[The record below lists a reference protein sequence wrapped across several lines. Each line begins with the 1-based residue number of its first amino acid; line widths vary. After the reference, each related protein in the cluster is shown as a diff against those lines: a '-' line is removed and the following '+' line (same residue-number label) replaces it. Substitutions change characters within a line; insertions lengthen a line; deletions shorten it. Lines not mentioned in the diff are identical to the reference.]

1 MHDQIFRFN
10 RFVRIA
16 KLFQRNF
23 SQISKY
29 RSQQKLSVN
38 NNEGK
43 NDCLKEEIRHYVDK
57 NNPHEYNL
65 YAVVAD
71 AAPLTFLRRK
81 VNNQL
86 GEPFSSNSSIWYF
99 PYYSLNDEKELG
111 DQCDVKV
118 EIKGIGNY
126 SSNVYRKG
134 YETLQ
139 QYANGEIIDKD
150 VIPACTALE
159 IFYKNKEI
167 HERSLQKLKDIR
179 LSEIEVIIVMTNH
192 LLSQL
197 IYHPTNYLMDVNSL
211 EKPAGECPCECGSQ
225 IHYGN
230 ANIGS
235 HQLFYGPAD
244 VIMLPSAKNM
254 IWNNAENSS
263 LFKIMSQQNEWRLEE
278 DIDDYKELYQDELD
292 TLELN
297 IETEFTDNQVNQI
310 CKQAIAVS
318 LWKHKRRL
326 NMTDV
331 HNVSDQ
337 SMIPVCLL
345 NKSRYMMALYNA
357 EYDYLIRM
365 ENKGLPLFQNEDCNE
380 LNFSAVIDLWLMI
393 HHSLFSSVPSEEDIQ
408 KFKGTCHL
416 ATTLENTFTEIVK
429 SSKFDYV
436 VAVDNT
442 SRKPTD
448 VFWNRSSCPVPT
460 CTTEVWKVKRLHPFP
475 KNWMKIPEKV
485 KDQIKNELKITDDMN
500 KCCSVCLDGI
510 TRRMNQQKTE

>member
-1 MHDQIFRFN
+1 
-10 RFVRIA
+10 
-16 KLFQRNF
+16 
-23 SQISKY
+23 
-29 RSQQKLSVN
+29 
-38 NNEGK
+38 
-43 NDCLKEEIRHYVDK
+43 
-57 NNPHEYNL
+57 
-65 YAVVAD
+65 
-71 AAPLTFLRRK
+71 
-81 VNNQL
+81 
-86 GEPFSSNSSIWYF
+86 
-99 PYYSLNDEKELG
+99 
-111 DQCDVKV
+111 
-118 EIKGIGNY
+118 
-126 SSNVYRKG
+126 
-134 YETLQ
+134 
-139 QYANGEIIDKD
+139 
-150 VIPACTALE
+150 
-159 IFYKNKEI
+159 
-167 HERSLQKLKDIR
+167 
-179 LSEIEVIIVMTNH
+179 MTNH

-197 IYHPTNYLMDVNSL
+197 IYHPTNYLIDVNSL

-244 VIMLPSAKNM
+244 IIMLPSAKNT

-278 DIDDYKELYQDELD
+278 DIDDYKELSQDELD
-292 TLELN
+292 TLDLN

-337 SMIPVCLL
+337 SMLPVCLL

-357 EYDYLIRM
+357 EYDYLLRM
-365 ENKGLPLFQNEDCNE
+365 ENKGLSLFQNED
-380 LNFSAVIDLWLMI
+380 L
-393 HHSLFSSVPSEEDIQ
+393 PSEEDIQ